1 MADVTISYKGA
12 DIATMSATGVKT
24 LLTGA
29 QYCEDDITVSYTK
42 PTPSLE
48 AKTNVSPTT
57 SSQTITPSAGY
68 DGLASVQI
76 NAMPSGSATTPATT
90 ITANPTISVSNGGL
104 ITASVSK
111 TQAVTPTVSAGY
123 VANGTAGTVTVSG
136 SNTSQLTAK
145 AAATYTPTTS
155 NQTIAAGQY
164 LTGAQTIS
172 GDANLIAGNIK
183 DGVTIF
189 GVTGDYQGGGGV
201 NYVTITWEQ
210 MMAIVDS
217 MYYPNNATV
226 VTDPDTPW
234 ITTITLPENSLICG
248 RGSQSLNPSVSGL
261 TYDKFQMG
269 GRSPFGYMFVF
280 YVGTTN
286 GTITA

>member
-1 MADVTISYKGA
+1 MADVTITYKGNE
-12 DIATMSATGVKT
+12 IATMSATGVKT

-90 ITANPTISVSNGGL
+90 ITANPTITVSSGGL
-104 ITASVSK
+104 ITATASATKS
-111 TQAVTPTVSAGY
+111 VTPTVSAGY
-123 VANGTAGTVTVSG
+123 VSAGTAGTVSVSG

-155 NQTIAAGQY
+155 AQTIAAGQY

-172 GDANLIAGNIK
+172 GDANLLAENIK
-183 DGVTIF
+183 KDVSIF
-189 GVTGDYQGGGGV
+189 GVTGTYEGGGGGGS
-201 NYVTITWEQ
+201 T
-210 MMAIVDS
+210 AKL
-217 MYYPNNATV
+217 TV
-226 VTDPDTPW
+226 SPAPYAF
-234 ITTITLPENSLICG
+234 ITLPDHEEIIYYDGVDVECG
-248 RGSQSLNPSVSGL
+248 RIIQWDAMMGRTTVTVSPVNDPYTVYTWIVYARAEGPI
-261 TYDKFQMG
+261 TSYKMVVPNFD
-269 GRSPFGYMFVF
+269 S
-280 YVGTTN
+280 
-286 GTITA
+286 TITVT

>member
-1 MADVTISYKGA
+1 MADVTITYKGNE
-12 DIATMSATGVKT
+12 IASMSATGVKT

-29 QYCEDDITVSYTK
+29 QYCEDDIAVSYTK

-111 TQAVTPTVSAGY
+111 TQSVTPTVSAGY

-155 NQTIAAGQY
+155 AQTIAAGQY

-172 GDANLIAGNIK
+172 GDANLLAENIK
-183 DGVTIF
+183 KDVSVF
-189 GVTGDYQGGGGV
+189 GVTGTYEGGGGSGPYVVGVVPSNKFTV
-201 NYVTITWEQ
+201 NTVINQAGVT
-210 MMAIVDS
+210 V
-217 MYYPNNATV
+217 TV
-226 VTDPDTPW
+226 SYTGTSSQP
-234 ITTITLPENSLICG
+234 LPP
-248 RGSQSLNPSVSGL
+248 GSQLVVADVN
-261 TYDKFQMG
+261 
-269 GRSPFGYMFVF
+269 
-280 YVGTTN
+280 GTTLIVLKAS
-286 GTITA
+286 GSISVGSTFTFTMPSESVAVMYSGGM

>member
-1 MADVTISYKGA
+1 MADVTITYKGNE
-12 DIATMSATGVKT
+12 IATMSATGVKT

-111 TQAVTPTVSAGY
+111 TQSVTPTVSAGY

-155 NQTIAAGQY
+155 AQTIAAGQY

-172 GDANLIAGNIK
+172 GDANLLAENIK
-183 DGVTIF
+183 KDVSIF
-189 GVTGDYQGGGGV
+189 SVVGTYEGGGGGSGPYVVGVVPSNKFTV
-201 NYVTITWEQ
+201 NNVINQAGVT
-210 MMAIVDS
+210 V
-217 MYYPNNATV
+217 TV
-226 VTDPDTPW
+226 SYTGTSSQP
-234 ITTITLPENSLICG
+234 LPP
-248 RGSQSLNPSVSGL
+248 GSQLVVADVN
-261 TYDKFQMG
+261 
-269 GRSPFGYMFVF
+269 
-280 YVGTTN
+280 GTTLIVLKAS
-286 GTITA
+286 GSISVGATFTFTMPSESVAVMYSGGM